1 MVEKSGATTALDFAT
16 LRRKHRSVFWD
27 FLGQVDACIFPSEA
41 ARNLVG
47 RYLPIAAERTR
58 VIEHGLDLRPSV
70 PRRPS
75 GQTLRLGIIGEVA
88 FPIKGADNYV
98 ELVKRAADLDVEWH
112 FFGTTRLFGFEERI
126 KDAAAAPVVFHGRY
140 ERSEIANLL
149 RAAGIDLCVLLP
161 KAEETFSFVLSE
173 AAIAG
178 VPVLASDRG
187 ALRERIERGGFG
199 VVVASVEEAQ
209 QCIARFC
216 ADRSGLDALAEIAS
230 SFQHPSVSGNTAAV
244 RELYQNLGMMPA
256 GDKLPPSE
264 VLEELYEHS
273 ETRRE
278 FLASDARPLTFSPS
292 PPKYQKSIWYPAF
305 VRIKPLIPEAIRTLG
320 RKALARLEVT
330 TALKLDPSRDRRVH
344 RVADLKVIRKESGY
358 AAYQAEGPDPQI
370 VFSTPPL
377 AANSVSSI
385 RFRLRRASNGP
396 AYAQLFWRHS
406 DEESFSEDNSA
417 RVDLG
422 ASLDTWGE
430 YSFRLDDP
438 KVQPKW
444 SKGEKIVELRF
455 DPMNVAGEFEMGP
468 LEMIRPSGAESS
480 V

>member
-1 MVEKSGATTALDFAT
+1 
-16 LRRKHRSVFWD
+16 
-27 FLGQVDACIFPSEA
+27 
-41 ARNLVG
+41 
-47 RYLPIAAERTR
+47 
-58 VIEHGLDLRPSV
+58 
-70 PRRPS
+70 
-75 GQTLRLGIIGEVA
+75 
-88 FPIKGADNYV
+88 
-98 ELVKRAADLDVEWH
+98 
-112 FFGTTRLFGFEERI
+112 
-126 KDAAAAPVVFHGRY
+126 
-140 ERSEIANLL
+140 
-149 RAAGIDLCVLLP
+149 
-161 KAEETFSFVLSE
+161 
-173 AAIAG
+173 
-178 VPVLASDRG
+178 
-187 ALRERIERGGFG
+187 
-199 VVVASVEEAQ
+199 
-209 QCIARFC
+209 
-216 ADRSGLDALAEIAS
+216 
-230 SFQHPSVSGNTAAV
+230 
-244 RELYQNLGMMPA
+244 MMPA